1 MEIKL
6 SKEQTQAWDYLG
18 EVNKIT
24 SRVIYGGQAGGGKSF
39 LICLWQIQRRLT
51 YPGTRGYIA
60 REVLRDLKDS
70 VLITFFDVARLM
82 SLKYKYNDQKSFIDF
97 ENGSRIQLLEVK
109 YRPSDPDFNDL
120 GSTEYT
126 DGAIEEGVSV
136 HKRAAEFLLSRT
148 RYKHAEFGLT
158 RKQLITCNP
167 GAGWIKDEIVLP
179 HNEGKKQKKNK
190 FVRAILESNPNQAFV
205 TLYKETLEGL
215 DDPYDKARL
224 LHGDWYAMPQT
235 GGEFYK
241 EFDQVKHISEVDDSR
256 YDYDKAIHI
265 SFDENVNPYITLTV
279 WQVEITTADE
289 DKGVA
294 GKKEVTQID
303 EFCLKHPNNTLKKL
317 CSSFEARYN
326 SHEAGLFIYG
336 DATSKKQ
343 DVKLEKGY
351 DFFSLARQY
360 LTKFR
365 PSLRV
370 PLKNPSVVMRG
381 NFINQ
386 IFRDNFDDIVI
397 NISEVCSHSI
407 EDYNQVKE
415 DADGTKKKDKF
426 KDPKTQ
432 VTYERYGHCS
442 DANDY
447 FLCKVFENSFNLY
460 LKGPNKPER
469 IIRKRP
475 QTSAY

>member
-1 MEIKL
+1 MQIDL
-6 SKEQTQAWDYLG
+6 SKEQTQAWDYLSAD
-18 EVNKIT
+18 NQTT

-39 LICLWQIQRRLT
+39 LICLWQIHRRQT
-51 YPGTRGYIA
+51 YAGTRGYIA

-70 VLITFFDVARLM
+70 VLITFFDVARM
-82 SLKYKYNDQKSFIDF
+82 MGVKYKYNDQKSFIDF
-97 ENGSRIQLLEVK
+97 PNGSRIQLLEVK

-148 RYKHAEFGLT
+148 RYKHDVYNLT

-167 GAGWIKDEIVLP
+167 GPGWIKDEVIVP
-179 HNEGKKQKKNK
+179 YFEGTIKKKNK
-190 FVRAILESNPNQAFV
+190 FVRATLESNPNQAFV
-205 TLYKETLEGL
+205 VNYRETLESL

-224 LHGDWYAMPQT
+224 LHGDWFALPQT

-241 EFDQVKHISEVDDSR
+241 EFDQVRHITEKEAAK
-256 YDYDKAIHI
+256 YDPEKPLHI
-265 SFDENVNPYITLTV
+265 AFDENVNPYITCTI
-279 WQVEITTADE
+279 WQIE
-289 DKGVA
+289 
-294 GKKEVTQID
+294 GKSAVQID
-303 EFCLKHPNNTLKKL
+303 ELCLSHPNNTLKKV
-317 CSSFEARYN
+317 CKAFEARYN
-326 SHEAGLFIYG
+326 NHEAGLFIYG

-351 DFFSLARQY
+351 NFFSLARGY
-360 LTKFR
+360 LERFK
-365 PSLRV
+365 PSIRV
-370 PLKNPSVVMRG
+370 PQKNPAVVMRG

-386 IFRDNFDDIVI
+386 IFRDNFDDISVQ
-397 NISEVCSHSI
+397 ISEVCKNTI

-415 DADGTKKKDKF
+415 DADGTKKKTKF
-426 KDPKTQ
+426 RDPNTQ
-432 VTYERYGHCS
+432 VNYEIHGHTS

-447 FLCKVFENSFNLY
+447 LLCEVFKNSFNLY
-460 LKGPNKPER
+460 LRGPDKVER
-469 IIRKRP
+469 IIHTRP

>member
-1 MEIKL
+1 MKIEL
-6 SKEQTQAWDYLG
+6 SKEQSKAWDYLSDQ
-18 EVNKIT
+18 NTKT

-39 LICLWQIQRRLT
+39 LICLWQIHRRLK
-51 YPGTRGYIA
+51 YAGTRGYIA

-70 VLITFFDVARLM
+70 VLITFFDVARTM
-82 SLKYKYNDQKSFIDF
+82 AIRYRYNDQKSFIDF

-148 RYKHAEFGLT
+148 RYQHDVFNLT

-167 GAGWIKDEIVLP
+167 GNGWIKEEVVLP
-179 HNEGKKQKKNK
+179 YYAGTIKRKNK
-190 FVRAILESNPNQAFV
+190 FVRATLESNPNKAFV
-205 TLYKETLEGL
+205 DLYRETLEGM

-224 LHGDWYAMPQT
+224 LHGDWLAMPQT

-241 EFDQVKHISEVDDSR
+241 EFDQVKHIAEAQDTL
-256 YDYDKAIHI
+256 YDPARPLHI
-265 SFDENVNPYITLTV
+265 SFDENVNPYITLTI
-279 WQVEITTADE
+279 WQIDGHNA
-289 DKGVA
+289 
-294 GKKEVTQID
+294 TQID
-303 EFCLKHPNNTLKKL
+303 EVCLQHPNNTLQKL
-317 CSSFEARYN
+317 CKTFEARYN
-326 SHEAGLFIYG
+326 NHEAGLFIYG

-351 DFFSLARQY
+351 NFFSLARGY
-360 LTKFR
+360 LDKFK
-365 PSLRV
+365 PSVRV
-370 PLKNPSVVMRG
+370 PPKNPSVVMRG

-386 IFRDNFDDIVI
+386 IFRRQFDDINI
-397 NISEVCSHSI
+397 KISEVCKNTI

-415 DADGTKKKDKF
+415 DADGTKKKTKF
-426 KDPKTQ
+426 RDPATQ
-432 VTYERYGHCS
+432 ITYERHGHTS

-447 FLCKVFENSFNLY
+447 LLCEVFKNSFNLY
-460 LKGPNKPER
+460 VRGPDKVER
-469 IIRKRP
+469 IIATRP
-475 QTSAY
+475 QTSNY